1 MKKRN
6 IFISLILAAGL
17 LSSCGNANKD
27 VSTKNKEEVTQTAD
41 RPLKLAMF
49 TEIDSLDPFNATAG
63 DTKTVMDQVFD
74 GLFDVDEDGNLVSD
88 LSESYEVSDD
98 GLTYDFKLK
107 DGVKFHNGKDFSA
120 EDVYYT
126 YDLLAGLSSGEPLS
140 SSFSQIESMD
150 LVSDSEIKINLKEKN
165 NSFIYLNT
173 QPIVQ
178 KDYED
183 NQTHPVGTG
192 PFEFVSYT
200 PGEGMKLK
208 RFDDYHNKDHIAKFE
223 EVEIL
228 RIADRQTLIM
238 VMNNKDIDLALGLTA
253 DELEQ
258 INETSDIYSSPQNL
272 VQLLGLNNE
281 FEPFSNE
288 KVREAISHA
297 VNKDEIIETAAD
309 GMASKL
315 YSAFSPALKDY
326 YNDLGEQYP
335 YDVDKAREL
344 LKEAGYENGF
354 DLTIT
359 VPSDYKYHMDTAEL
373 IQAQLEQIGI
383 RVTLDPIEFST
394 WLTKVYK
401 EKDYEASVCGFI
413 GYVDP
418 IRVLDRYLSTND
430 KNFINYENPDFDKA
444 IEDALVADSDEDLA
458 ENIKDAQEIMAK
470 DAASVFLTDPDNNR
484 ALNNELT
491 GLKSY
496 PVQKV
501 NLEDIEKKND

>member
-1 MKKRN
+1 M
-6 IFISLILAAGL
+6 AVGL

-27 VSTKNKEEVTQTAD
+27 ASTKNKEEVTQTAD
-41 RPLKLAMF
+41 KPLKLAMF

-140 SSFSQIESMD
+140 SSFAQIESMD
-150 LVSDSEIKINLKEKN
+150 LVSDSEIKIKLKEKN

-238 VMNNKDIDLALGLTA
+238 AMNNKDIDLALGLTA

-335 YDVDKAREL
+335 YDVDRAREL

-359 VPSDYKYHMDTAEL
+359 VPSDYKYHIDTAEL

-430 KNFINYENPDFDKA
+430 KNFINYENPDFDKS

-484 ALNNELT
+484 ALNNKLK